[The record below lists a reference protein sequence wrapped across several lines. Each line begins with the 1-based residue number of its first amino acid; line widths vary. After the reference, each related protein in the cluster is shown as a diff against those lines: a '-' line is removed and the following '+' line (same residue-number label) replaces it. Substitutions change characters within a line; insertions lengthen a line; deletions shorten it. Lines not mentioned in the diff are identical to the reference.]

1 MRIDLVG
8 TTADFRHIGH
18 PQPLPIN
25 HLLCENRRTQ
35 GRIGEV
41 GLGLFSM
48 LWLSQMAGG
57 SFGSNAGM
65 VGSANLSTFSEGI
78 WSPPPKLSATT

>member
-8 TTADFRHIGH
+8 TTADFGRFGH

-25 HLLCENRRTQ
+25 YLLRENRRLQ

-41 GLGLFSM
+41 GLAERMKLMPIKYWAELAIRIIELMQMVFSLF
-48 LWLSQMAGG
+48 
-57 SFGSNAGM
+57 
-65 VGSANLSTFSEGI
+65 
-78 WSPPPKLSATT
+78 